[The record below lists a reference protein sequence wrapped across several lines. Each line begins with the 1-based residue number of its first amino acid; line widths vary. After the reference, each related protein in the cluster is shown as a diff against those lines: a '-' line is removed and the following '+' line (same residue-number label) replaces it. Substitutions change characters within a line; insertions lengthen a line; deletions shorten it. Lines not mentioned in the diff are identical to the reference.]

1 MRIAVIG
8 SWRSSKEKEKWRLSA
23 TKAEFEAACH
33 QIGRELARRQQVV
46 IVNGESESTADC
58 HVVRGIISVVGDS
71 ARRPL
76 IEVARLED
84 DSRSYL
90 SLGAQFPTLF
100 SFPPST
106 QNRWGDAVLI
116 QIRDAD
122 AVLIVGGMSGTYR
135 AGLSAIVAKKPLVPI
150 GSFGGAAAKI
160 LQSLHTLNAPLSSE
174 LNTLNGP
181 WTSHVLDTVIRLLG
195 VDRQPRLLVIHGRS
209 SDRYV
214 LTEWLR
220 SEIGLTDLLIMQEE
234 FGSGR
239 SLPEKFESLAA
250 QADGAIALATPDDS
264 GGLTADAQLNVRARQ
279 NVWLEVGWIW
289 GRLGR
294 NKVMVLCKGDIEI
307 PSDLHGLEY
316 YRYNASPLEVTESIR
331 AFTRQLVGRAQ

>member
-1 MRIAVIG
+1 MRIAVVG
-8 SWRSSKEKEKWRLSA
+8 SWRPLEEPWRLRA
-23 TKAEFEAACH
+23 TKPEFEAACQ
-33 QIGRELARRQQVV
+33 QIGRELGRRQQIVL
-46 IVNGESESTADC
+46 VNGESECTADC
-58 HVVRGIISVVGDS
+58 HVVWGIIALAGDS
-71 ARRPL
+71 AERPL
-76 IEVARLED
+76 IEVVRLED
-84 DSRSYL
+84 DSQSYV
-90 SLGAQFPTLF
+90 SLAAQYPKLF

-106 QNRWGDAVLI
+106 QNRWDESVLM

-122 AVLIVGGMSGTYR
+122 AVLLVGGMNGTYQ
-135 AGLSAIVAKKPLVPI
+135 AGLAAMVAKKRLVPI

-160 LQSLHTLNAPLSSE
+160 LQSLHSLSVPFSSE

-181 WTSHVLDTVIRLLG
+181 WTTHVLETVIRLLG
-195 VDRQPRLLVIHGRS
+195 VDRQPRVLVIHGRS

-220 SEIGLTDLLIMQEE
+220 SSLGLADLLIMQEE

-264 GGLTADAQLNVRARQ
+264 GGLTGDAQQNVRARQ

-294 NKVMVLCKGDIEI
+294 NKVMVLCKGDVEI

-316 YRYNASPLEVTESIR
+316 YRYNESPLEVTESVR
-331 AFTRQLVGRAQ
+331 AFTRQLVQRA